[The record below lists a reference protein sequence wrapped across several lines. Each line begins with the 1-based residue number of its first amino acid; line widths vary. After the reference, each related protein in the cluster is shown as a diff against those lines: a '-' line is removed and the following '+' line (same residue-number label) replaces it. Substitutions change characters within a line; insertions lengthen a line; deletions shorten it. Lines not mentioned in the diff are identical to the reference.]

1 MPKIQSNIP
10 LKNFSNFKIGGN
22 AKYFLE
28 VKSVEELIAGL
39 RKWQEISKDF
49 PKEEKKIFV
58 LGSATNVLFSDNGF
72 DGLVIKNSIEKIEK
86 KDDVVTIGA
95 GVLVSNLLDF
105 CIDNSLSGLEWAG
118 GLPGT
123 VGGAV
128 RGNAGA
134 YSGETKDNVL
144 EVESI
149 NLKTLETKK
158 RSKDECEFDYRAS
171 IFKNKAT
178 DEIITFISFKLANGS
193 KNEIRRLIEDKKERR
208 KLRHPLEYPNIG
220 SIFKNVPVDKFAPE
234 KLENLSQYIKDDP
247 FPVIP
252 TAKLTF
258 LSGLCGKRIGDAI
271 VSEKHT
277 NFIVN
282 LGNAKAKDVK
292 ELIKIIQEAVKQEFG
307 VDLEPEVMFID

>member
-1 MPKIQSNIP
+1 MPKIQSHIS
-10 LKNFSNFKIGGN
+10 LKDFSNFKIGGS
-22 AKYFLE
+22 AKYFLDI
-28 VKSVEELIAGL
+28 KSIDDLIAGL
-39 RKWQEISKDF
+39 RQWHEISKDF
-49 PKEEKKIFV
+49 PKEEKKIFI

-158 RSKDECEFDYRAS
+158 RSKDECEFDYRMS

-178 DEIITFISFKLANGS
+178 DEIITFIIFKLANGN
-193 KNEIRRLIEDKKERR
+193 KDEIRQLIEEKQEKR

-234 KLENLSQYIKDDP
+234 KLESLSQYIKDDP

-252 TAKLTF
+252 AAKLTF
-258 LSGLCGKRIGDAI
+258 LVGLCGKRIGDAQ

-277 NFIVN
+277 NFIIN
-282 LGNAKAKDVK
+282 LGNAKAQDVK
-292 ELIKIIQEAVKQEFG
+292 QLIKIIQTAVKEKFG
-307 VDLEPEVMFID
+307 VSLEPEVMFVD